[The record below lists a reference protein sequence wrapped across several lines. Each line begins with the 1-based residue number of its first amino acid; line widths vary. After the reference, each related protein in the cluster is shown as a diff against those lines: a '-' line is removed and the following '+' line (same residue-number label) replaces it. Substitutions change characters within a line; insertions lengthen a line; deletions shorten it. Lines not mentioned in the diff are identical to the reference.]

1 MVIAAPPPTVAEAP
15 APAFNDSAVSMTA
28 ATVITSSAFID
39 EPVASVPVNQQPFEA
54 TLATTATSTPLP
66 TPLATPAEV
75 VRAARV
81 ASAVGGM
88 APGDRATATVSFYYC
103 RTGGGASGDGGGFCG
118 RMRDGSV
125 VYSGAAAC
133 DVAYLGQ
140 HFKIV
145 GDPTGREYR
154 CADTGSAVHGLHRDI
169 WFNSSAEGWAW
180 LRSVGS
186 SATIEIV
193 P

>member
-1 MVIAAPPPTVAEAP
+1 MATQSPALAEAP
-15 APAFNDSAVSMTA
+15 APAFTDDAVSMIA
-28 ATVITSSAFID
+28 PVITSTAFID
-39 EPVASVPVNQQPFEA
+39 EPVATVPVNQQPFEA
-54 TLATTATSTPLP
+54 TLTSTPIP
-66 TPLATPAEV
+66 TPVATPAEV

-81 ASAVGGM
+81 APVLAGM

-103 RTGGGASGDGGGFCG
+103 NIGGGASGDGGGFCG

-145 GDPTGREYR
+145 GDPTGRVYR

-169 WFNSSAEGWAW
+169 WFASNAEGWAW
-180 LRSVGS
+180 LRAVGS